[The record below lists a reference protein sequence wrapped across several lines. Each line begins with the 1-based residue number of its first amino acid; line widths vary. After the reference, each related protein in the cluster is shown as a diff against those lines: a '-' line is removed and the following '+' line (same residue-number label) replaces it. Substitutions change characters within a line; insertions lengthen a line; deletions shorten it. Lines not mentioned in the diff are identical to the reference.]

1 MFKPENISKMK
12 DCGVT
17 ILDTPADMIP
27 IALHYLG
34 LDPHSGDPAELQKA
48 ADLLKSIRP
57 YVQNFHSSQYVGS
70 LANGGTCLVVGWSG
84 DIIQARDRAE
94 EASNGVH
101 VAYSIPKEGAPQ
113 WFDMLAIPKG
123 GPCVQTG
130 VRFARDLK

>member
-1 MFKPENISKMK
+1 MK

-57 YVQNFHSSQYVGS
+57 YV
-70 LANGGTCLVVGWSG
+70 
-84 DIIQARDRAE
+84 
-94 EASNGVH
+94 
-101 VAYSIPKEGAPQ
+101 
-113 WFDMLAIPKG
+113 
-123 GPCVQTG
+123 
-130 VRFARDLK
+130 